1 MNITIDCEGLGLAD
15 RKISIIVGEVVIE
28 ADMNDSVTAEM
39 VWQAL
44 PIDGRANTWGDEI
57 YFQIPVSANEENAE
71 ETVEFGDLG
80 YWPPGEALCL
90 FFGPT
95 PMSRG
100 EEIRPASPVN
110 VIGKMLGD
118 VDALKSVVS
127 GSPISIEAVA

>member
-1 MNITIDCEGLGLAD
+1 MED
-15 RKISIIVGEVVIE
+15 RKISIIVGGVVIE
-28 ADMNDSVTAEM
+28 ADMNDSAIAEM

-44 PIDGRANTWGDEI
+44 PIHGKANTWGGEI
-57 YFQIPVSANEENAE
+57 YFQIPVSANEANAQ

-118 VDALKSVVS
+118 VDVLKSVAS
-127 GSPISIEAVA
+127 GSPISIEAIV

>member
-1 MNITIDCEGLGLAD
+1 MAD
-15 RKISIIVGEVVIE
+15 RKISIIVGGVVIE
-28 ADMNDSVTAEM
+28 ADMNDSATAEM

-44 PIDGRANTWGDEI
+44 PIDGRANIWGDEI
-57 YFQIPVSANEENAE
+57 YFQIAVSANEENAQ

-118 VDALKSVVS
+118 VDVLKSVVS
-127 GSPISIEAVA
+127 GSPISIQAIV

>member
-1 MNITIDCEGLGLAD
+1 MAD
-15 RKISIIVGEVVIE
+15 RKISIIVGGVVIE
-28 ADMNDSVTAEM
+28 AGMNDSATAEM

-57 YFQIPVSANEENAE
+57 YFQIAVSANEENAQ

-118 VDALKSVVS
+118 VDVLKSVVS
-127 GSPISIEAVA
+127 GSPISIQAIV